1 MKNNGTLVNRFEKID
16 LPSYGGNDLA
26 TNIENAEKA
35 IAKVQYT
42 ERIWNKSRSQFML
55 KHLTCSQADGWMRL
69 RQVSAEMARK
79 RMALSEAKYGYME
92 KITRAEIKRGK
103 IPQDETMTL
112 ESRLLEIQA
121 AKLESQAQEAL
132 VKMEGAMKEVETL
145 AQMHDSLKEILGDI
159 NEEEFEKAQVQAH
172 IKRAIMQAT
181 REVRES
187 GVIKA
192 GNQEYLEQCGVC
204 VTTAFKEIQNF
215 LKQENE
221 MNLMNTSLLH
231 QFVDDFATRYRDTS
245 KIQMKWLGFNESVD
259 TNLTFTP
266 EEMQ

>member
-1 MKNNGTLVNRFEKID
+1 MMDLVKVLKDTGIA
-16 LPSYGGNDLA
+16 SYGNKTLIE
-26 TNIENAEKA
+26 NIENAEKA

-42 ERIWNKSRSQFML
+42 ERIWDRSRSQFML

-69 RQVSAEMARK
+69 RQVSAEMAKK
-79 RMALSEAKYGYME
+79 RVAFNLAKHNYME
-92 KITRAEIKRGK
+92 KIIRAKIKK
-103 IPQDETMTL
+103 QKAENL
-112 ESRLLEIQA
+112 EGLEYELAVIQIS
-121 AKLESQAQEAL
+121 KLESQSKEIL
-132 VKMEGAMKEVETL
+132 IKVEGALKEIETL
-145 AQMHDSLKEILGDI
+145 AQMHDSLKGILGEI
-159 NEEEFEKAQVQAH
+159 SEEEYEKAQVQAH

-266 EEMQ
+266 GEMQ